1 MDIPNLSNSFQKLN
15 ELCSPR
21 VISSF
26 ENMYVKVAKVK
37 GTLPFH
43 IHEDQDELF
52 IIHKGSL
59 IMEINN
65 ERIKL
70 IEGDVFNVPKGMN
83 HRPIAAEIC
92 EVILIEQK
100 DTLHTGKTSYDIT
113 RDLEDQL
120 KPL

>member
-1 MDIPNLSNSFQKLN
+1 MAYTEDDLKFLRKIGQIVDEPA
-15 ELCSPR
+15 P
-21 VISSF
+21 
-26 ENMYVKVAKVK
+26 VKVAKVK

-92 EVILIEQK
+92 EVIDALADAI
-100 DTLHTGKTSYDIT
+100 TLVIGGIL
-113 RDLEDQL
+113 RVIVL
-120 KPL
+120 